1 MKQSFVEVSLPA
13 LAANIGAM
21 RKALKP
27 STEIMFVVKANA
39 YGHGAGSVSRRA
51 AECGVKW
58 FAVAYAQEAVELRES
73 VREAN
78 ILVLG
83 VDEPSDVPVLLN
95 EKIVPIVVSERHAR
109 ALGDAARRLGRRL
122 AVHLKIDTG
131 MGRLG
136 FAWESA
142 AQIIAGLGPDSG
154 LDIQGICTH
163 FAAVKP
169 TNLAGAR
176 AQLDRF
182 VSVCQAVEKHLGRK
196 LFKHVSSSRAFLYV
210 GDWDL
215 DAIRPGIALYGYG
228 ARSTHVRI
236 RTQPILQWKTFVAQ
250 VKPVP
255 ANSPIGSYGSFVT
268 PAPTNIAVLSV
279 GYADGYNRLLG
290 NKGCVLIRGRR
301 RPVVGRVSMNWV
313 TVDVGPDTDV
323 REGDEVVLIGS
334 QGHESI
340 WADEMAT
347 LCGTIAYE
355 ILTDINAGLERVY
368 VG

>member
-1 MKQSFVEVSLPA
+1 MKQAFVEVSLSA
-13 LAANIGAM
+13 LAANISAM
-21 RKALKP
+21 KKALKP
-27 STEIMFVVKANA
+27 STGIMFVVKANA
-39 YGHGAGSVSRRA
+39 YGHGSIPVAKQA
-51 AECGVKW
+51 MKCGVNW
-58 FAVAYAQEAVELRES
+58 FAVAYVQEALELRGA
-73 VREAN
+73 VREGR

-83 VDEPSDVPVLLN
+83 VAGPEDVPVLIEN
-95 EKIVPIVVSERHAR
+95 NITPIVVSAAHAR
-109 ALGDAARRLGRRL
+109 LLAEAAQRLGKSL
-122 AVHLKIDTG
+122 PVHLKIDTG

-142 AQIIAGLGPDSG
+142 SAEVASFLPAPG

-169 TNLAGAR
+169 TNLAGAKD
-176 AQLDRF
+176 QLDRF
-182 VSVCQAVEKHLGRK
+182 NGVAHAVESQLRRK
-196 LFKHVSSSRAFLYV
+196 LFRHVSSSRAFLYV
-210 GDWDL
+210 NEWDM

-236 RTQPILQWKTFVAQ
+236 KTQPILQWKTVVAQ
-250 VKPVP
+250 VKSMP
-255 ANSPIGSYGSFVT
+255 AGAPIGYYGSYVT
-268 PAPTNIAVLSV
+268 PAATSIATLCV

-290 NKGCVLIRGRR
+290 NKGCVLIGGRR

-313 TVDVGPDTDV
+313 TVDVGPDGDV
-323 REGDEVVLIGS
+323 REGDEAVLIGS
-334 QGHESI
+334 QGNQSI

-355 ILTDINAGLERVY
+355 ILTDINAGLQRVY